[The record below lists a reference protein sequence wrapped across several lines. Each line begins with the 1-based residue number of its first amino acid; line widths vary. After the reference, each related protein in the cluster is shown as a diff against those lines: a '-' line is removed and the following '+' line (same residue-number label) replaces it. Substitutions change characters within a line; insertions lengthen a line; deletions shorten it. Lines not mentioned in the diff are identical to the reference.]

1 MKEYDI
7 TIKETLEKSVT
18 VTAATREEAETVVK
32 KAYYNSEYVLDAEN
46 FSGVGFAVRAER
58 EIEQMQKETMD
69 VLLVKP
75 FMYPQ
80 AIKIG
85 KELED
90 LQNAIGGDIETTYP
104 FDEPVAI
111 ICNDEGK
118 INGSELNRS
127 LRDAKGEIYDI
138 VAGDFLVV
146 GLTEDDFCSLNPE
159 QMKKFEEHFHQP
171 EMYIRMG
178 KSIMAVPV
186 PDDRVRK
193 ADAPAKAD
201 MISHKA
207 SPERDAI

>member
-18 VTAATREEAETVVK
+18 VMAATREEAEAAVK

-127 LRDAKGEIYDI
+127 LRDDKGEIYDI

-146 GLTEDDFCSLNPE
+146 GLTEDDFCSLSPE

>member
-18 VTAATREEAETVVK
+18 VMAATREEAEAAVK

-46 FSGVGFAVRAER
+46 FSGVGFAVQAER

-90 LQNAIGGDIETTYP
+90 LQSAIGGDIETTYP

-127 LRDAKGEIYDI
+127 LRDDKGEIYDI

-159 QMKKFEEHFHQP
+159 QMKKFKEHFHQP

-193 ADAPAKAD
+193 ADVQAKAD
-201 MISHKA
+201 MISHKS
-207 SPERDAI
+207 SPKRDAI